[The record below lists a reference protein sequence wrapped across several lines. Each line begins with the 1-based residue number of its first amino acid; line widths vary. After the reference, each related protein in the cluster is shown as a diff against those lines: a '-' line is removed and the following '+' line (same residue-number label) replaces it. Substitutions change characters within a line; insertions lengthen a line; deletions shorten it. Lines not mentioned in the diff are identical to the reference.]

1 MPDTEHISLGI
12 GHPAPHRQAA
22 RPLFFLFA
30 LLGAPAAWI
39 IELLVGF
46 AVTSFTCDMHQSR
59 AALSAVPGWVP
70 PLITVVNLL
79 ALLIAALSLVAG
91 VVLIR
96 RTHGE
101 HHARSGEPI
110 DAGEGRT
117 RVLAVWAI
125 VGAII
130 FLIALLTNSFSLS
143 LVPICQP

>member
-1 MPDTEHISLGI
+1 MAATERITLGI

-22 RPLFFLFA
+22 RPILFLFA

-39 IELLVGF
+39 VELLIGF
-46 AVTSFTCDMHQSR
+46 AVTSYACDMHQTR
-59 AALSAVPGWVP
+59 GALAAVPGWMS
-70 PLITVVNLL
+70 PLVTAVNLL
-79 ALLIAALSLVAG
+79 ALLVAALSLVAG

-96 RTHGE
+96 RTRHE

-130 FLIALLTNSFSLS
+130 FIVALLTNTFSLL
-143 LVPICQP
+143 LVPICRP